1 MFEMKYKNV
10 INKNSAFN
18 NGFTQQKIFDTS
30 LIITKGTVWKKVH
43 GLKGTKRN
51 HTA

>member
-18 NGFTQQKIFDTS
+18 NGFTKQKIFDTS
-30 LIITKGTVWKKVH
+30 LIINMDTV
-43 GLKGTKRN
+43 
-51 HTA
+51 